1 MSYEFTV
8 WCLVP
13 VATLSNL
20 NARINMILEIIEA
33 IKDWPVIVQGAL
45 GSALFWLISLV
56 AQRIVAI
63 GVVKAS
69 KHSNQERLSWLVSRN
84 AKHEAFGGT
93 RDDAKAAYATS
104 SLIYRSLRPVYKG
117 VIWLGLGLVASV
129 FTPIGLAI
137 GGVGLTYYFLKA
149 YDVVSPISFEENT
162 KEEWD
167 KVRTELLE
175 RIDKRIAGDKN

>member
-1 MSYEFTV
+1 
-8 WCLVP
+8 
-13 VATLSNL
+13 
-20 NARINMILEIIEA
+20 MIVEMIEA

-45 GSALFWLISLV
+45 GSALFWLISLI
-56 AQRIVAI
+56 AQRAVAV
-63 GVVKAS
+63 GVEKIS
-69 KHSNQERLSWLVSRN
+69 NHSNNERLSWLVSRN

-93 RDDAKAAYATS
+93 QDSAKAAYATS

-117 VIWLGLGLVASV
+117 VTWLGLGLIASA

-162 KEEWD
+162 QEEWD
-167 KVRTELLE
+167 KVHNELLE
-175 RIDKRIAGDKN
+175 KIDQKMVGKKN